1 MSATGNKLPADSGM
15 TLMEVLVVMA
25 ISVLISTIAFPRMER
40 LVAALQ
46 FRQSSTLLAAHLR
59 MAQARAWLQNK
70 PIAVAISS
78 DGKNY
83 AWSGGRA
90 QALAKNITVQSNTTK
105 ALIFFPDGSAQAADW
120 TLTDKKRSQRF
131 SVVAATGAVVMK

>member
-1 MSATGNKLPADSGM
+1 MSATGNKPPADSGM

-25 ISVLISTIAFPRMER
+25 ISLLISTLAFPRLEQ
-40 LVAALQ
+40 LVKTLQ

-70 PIAVAISS
+70 PIAVVISS
-78 DGKNY
+78 DGKSY

-90 QALAKNITVQSNTTK
+90 QALAENITVQSNTAK
-105 ALIFFPDGSAQAADW
+105 ALIFFPDGSAQPADW
-120 TLTDKKRSQRF
+120 TLTDKKRSRRF
-131 SVVAATGAVVMK
+131 SVAAATGTVVMK

>member
-1 MSATGNKLPADSGM
+1 MLATGNKSTADSGM
-15 TLMEVLVVMA
+15 TLMEMLVVMA
-25 ISVLISTIAFPRMER
+25 ISVLISTLAFPRLER
-40 LVAALQ
+40 LVTTLQ

-78 DGKNY
+78 DGKSY

-90 QALAKNITVQSNTTK
+90 QMLAENITIQSNT
-105 ALIFFPDGSAQAADW
+105 ADVLVFFPDGSARAVEW
-120 TLTDKKRSQRF
+120 TLSDKKRSRLF
-131 SVVAATGAVVMK
+131 TVAAANGAVVVK